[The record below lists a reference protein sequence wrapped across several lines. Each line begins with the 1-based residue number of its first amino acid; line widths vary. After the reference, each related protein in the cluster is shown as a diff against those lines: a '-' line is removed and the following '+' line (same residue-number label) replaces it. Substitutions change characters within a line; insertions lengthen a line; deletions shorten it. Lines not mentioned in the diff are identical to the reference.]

1 MDSKIGINLKKYF
14 LYSLPSTGFCVFFTR
29 SPEEIFAIILALIL
43 TFVNQ
48 YLLVLGVSE
57 LLNPAYLEDS
67 AQRPTKKIIFFF
79 ILKMLILA
87 LALYFCAVI
96 MGKRVIIPIINYVI
110 LIFVLYFSLE
120 KKVRK

>member
-14 LYSLPSTGFCVFFTR
+14 LYSLPSTGLCVFLAR
-29 SPEEIFAIILALIL
+29 SPEEIFAIILALVL

-79 ILKMLILA
+79 VLKMLILA

-120 KKVRK
+120 KKARK